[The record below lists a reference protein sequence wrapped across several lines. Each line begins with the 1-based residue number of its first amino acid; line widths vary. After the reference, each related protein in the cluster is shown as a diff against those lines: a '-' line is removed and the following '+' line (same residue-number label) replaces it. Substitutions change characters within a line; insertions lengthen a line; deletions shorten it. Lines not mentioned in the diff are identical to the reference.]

1 MNHLLESLEPVNSG
15 VCRSGNFHSKNRRR
29 MLGFLENWLTNLA
42 REWSVMNEAEAKM
55 NAIVGFA
62 GDFNQRHLRA
72 VQVYLTC
79 AQFLD
84 SGRVEKEKGGEAEGN
99 LEKVVD
105 GYLWFV
111 REYRF
116 EETGGTF
123 CDLWQ
128 KFAYRGAEDASVQ
141 TPPGTSPVVGFRANA
156 THSSPVVGFRADAF
170 HPVEKEKST
179 GVSDLMNADVR
190 FPVWFIVAGILIV
203 VAVLYH

>member
-1 MNHLLESLEPVNSG
+1 
-15 VCRSGNFHSKNRRR
+15 

-55 NAIVGFA
+55 NEILKTV
-62 GDFNQRHLRA
+62 DLNQRQLKA
-72 VQVYLTC
+72 IQIYLTC

-84 SGRVEKEKGGEAEGN
+84 SGRVETEAEG
-99 LEKVVD
+99 D
-105 GYLWFV
+105 LWFV

-116 EETGGTF
+116 EEAGGTF

-141 TPPGTSPVVGFRANA
+141 TP
-156 THSSPVVGFRADAF
+156 SPVVGFRADAF
-170 HPVEKEKST
+170 HPVIKET
-179 GVSDLMNADVR
+179 PAGVRDLMNADVR

>member
-1 MNHLLESLEPVNSG
+1 
-15 VCRSGNFHSKNRRR
+15 

-42 REWSVMNEAEAKM
+42 RAWLGMNEAEAKM
-55 NAIVGFA
+55 NEILKTV
-62 GDFNQRHLRA
+62 DLNQRQLKA
-72 VQVYLTC
+72 IQIYLTC

-84 SGRVEKEKGGEAEGN
+84 SGRVETEAEG
-99 LEKVVD
+99 D
-105 GYLWFV
+105 LWFV
-111 REYRF
+111 REFRF

-141 TPPGTSPVVGFRANA
+141 TPPGTSPVVGFRAVA

-170 HPVEKEKST
+170 HPVIKENST
-179 GVSDLMNADVR
+179 GVRDLMNADVR
-190 FPVWFIVAGILIV
+190 FPVWFIVAGILVV

>member
-1 MNHLLESLEPVNSG
+1 VKTPGPKMNHLLESLEPVNSG

-84 SGRVEKEKGGEAEGN
+84 SGRVETEAE
-99 LEKVVD
+99 

-190 FPVWFIVAGILIV
+190 FPVWFIVAGILVV